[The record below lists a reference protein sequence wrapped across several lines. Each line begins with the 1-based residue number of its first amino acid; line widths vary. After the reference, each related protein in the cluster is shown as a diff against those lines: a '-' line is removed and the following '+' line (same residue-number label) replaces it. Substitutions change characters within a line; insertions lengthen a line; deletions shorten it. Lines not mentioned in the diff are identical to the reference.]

1 MKLRFSDRRKT
12 PSEAAGAS
20 IDLDVTPIMNLMI
33 VLIPLLVSMTVFAH
47 YSIHDF
53 YLPSNVSETTPSDS
67 EITFNATVVITR
79 DSLYITLGSQKLES
93 LLFDGLT
100 LDTAA
105 VTRALDRARKRSD
118 IPERVIVSAADAAEF
133 DRIVSVMDICR
144 SAGFENIGLSSF
156 QPGE

>member
-1 MKLRFSDRRKT
+1 MKLRFSDRRKI

-33 VLIPLLVSMTVFAH
+33 VLIPLLVSMTVFTH

-53 YLPSNVSETTPSDS
+53 YLPSNVADTTPSES
-67 EITFNATVVITR
+67 EITFNSTVVITTDR
-79 DSLYITLGSQKLES
+79 LYVTLGSQKLDS
-93 LLFDGLT
+93 LSYDGFV

-105 VTRALDRARKRSD
+105 FISALGRARKRSET
-118 IPERVIVSAADAAEF
+118 PERVIVSAADAAEF

-144 SAGFENIGLSSF
+144 DAGFENIGLSSF
-156 QPGE
+156 QAGE